1 MPGFDDFTVNWF
13 CLSHERYFLYMFVI
27 VCSGSLSLVKTG
39 SLFSWSM
46 KLSNLFYC
54 CVCPMRLYWLGCRRI
69 GLGMCWKRKYGI
81 MEEGWNIIC
90 DRLLLCPVG
99 KTCICCPLCTNISE
113 SLSVWEWATRLSIT
127 TSGLMKPGISRLDGT
142 IRVVER
148 KSGIRI
154 RILAWWIL
162 PNNEFLQALSCSFY
176 YFGNISYIYSLLWL
190 MSNYRRA
197 RDDAKDLDRD
207 IWDQKILL
215 NRTKTEK

>member
-1 MPGFDDFTVNWF
+1 MKDIFYICSLLFALAA
-13 CLSHERYFLYMFVI
+13 CLLW
-27 VCSGSLSLVKTG
+27 KTG

-54 CVCPMRLYWLGCRRI
+54 RVCPMRLYWLGCRRI

-127 TSGLMKPGISRLDGT
+127 TSGLMKPGISSLDGT
-142 IRVVER
+142 IRVFGR
-148 KSGIRI
+148 KSGIKI